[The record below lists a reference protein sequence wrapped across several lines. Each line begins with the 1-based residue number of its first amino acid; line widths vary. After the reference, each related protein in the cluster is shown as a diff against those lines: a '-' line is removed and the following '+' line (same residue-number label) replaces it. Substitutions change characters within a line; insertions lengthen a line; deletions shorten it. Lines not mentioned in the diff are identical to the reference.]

1 MQNFALLLWLL
12 PRRMRSAWG
21 LLAVTAFGV
30 LAAVTIMALG
40 AMYSQALAEAGLRH
54 SLAVTS
60 PTIINTQIVVRNRP
74 LGPEDYAA
82 LRTDIEDIIQADV
95 GYLLRDTHRYA
106 KMLPSLPLTQA
117 GVPYGL
123 SDTPLGRPFFVTG
136 FTENSRLTEGRWP
149 SGTLTLDPEGCPETG
164 GCPVVEGVMGVDT
177 ARLLGWEVGKETWL
191 VVPPCD
197 NARYGREE
205 NQAGWSAT
213 CRGGG
218 ESVPAQYVGVTI
230 VGIVEPIDPR
240 AEYWMGSPDHF
251 RFGDWEGRPVAPIY
265 LPESAYFDGIGQ
277 PYPTLV
283 GDYGWFL
290 YVVPDV
296 ITSDTVQQTR
306 DDLTALETDV
316 NSAFP
321 RSYVI
326 TGLENSRGTGLLA
339 TYQRELTLARAPL
352 FLFISLVVVVILYFL
367 ALAVNLLAG
376 ARSAE
381 SSMMRSRGASV
392 GQISGMLAVGEGLI
406 VVAATIIGP
415 LLAWG
420 IGSLFLVGSINPA
433 DRAGVGETPLH
444 VTLSWQMYA
453 MGALGGLLS
462 LAVLTVAG
470 GSLARLGI
478 LDFLRARAR
487 PPSAPWLQ
495 RYYIDVLAV
504 IALGVL
510 IWQIRQRG
518 GFVEGTLTGRGPALD
533 PSLLVAPAAALLTLA
548 FLMLRAL
555 PWLMKATA
563 WVAQRGA
570 PAWAALSLRRMARH
584 PLPYASL
591 TVVVTL
597 AAALG
602 VFAGSFQT
610 TLARSE
616 ADQASHRV
624 GGDIVLGGARFIGRS
639 ETQRVD
645 RLLAID
651 GVEAVSPII
660 RESVGFVD
668 GGSQRGTVM
677 AVDPIT
683 FPATSWWRDD
693 FVEGE
698 PSSDGGLDT
707 LLAPLRRTL
716 TPEAAGV
723 ALPPG
728 TERVGI
734 WVRRDDGEN
743 VGAGVPLPTY
753 RLWLRIGNEQGLYR
767 NLEMG
772 ALAPQFG
779 RGEPWQY
786 LSAPLA
792 SEHQTLSPEE
802 RWRVVSVYISG
813 DTFSRTPPG
822 GLSFDDVTAH
832 GPALP
837 NGAVVVEGFEE
848 VGPWTA
854 LPQGGNVSDHTERT
868 LDAARA
874 GDAGLMIRWEE
885 PLGRSPRG
893 IIIPPGQL
901 PLPAVA
907 GPDFEAGQRVRITVD
922 GYVVPTR
929 VTGTVNHFPT
939 LDNGRPFVVVSVHE
953 LRAWLAQAPGAT
965 PITPDEWWFDISDDP
980 NLDRNA
986 VAAAILDVGY
996 RLSFMRD
1003 RAHAVDLATR
1013 NPLAGGAW
1021 DALAGIGLATL
1032 ALAVGLALCAHA
1044 AVAVREQRVDLSVG
1058 AALGLP
1064 LWQRLAGLALERA
1077 IVGTLGIVIGGL
1089 AGWALARWTL
1099 GELAGNVAGGEVTPP
1114 LVFVAQGPW
1123 LAATFICLAIAAAAA
1138 MTLAGAVAG
1147 RLHPPAVLR
1156 ETE

>member
-1 MQNFALLLWLL
+1 MQNLALLLWLL
-12 PRRMRSAWG
+12 PRRLRSAWG

-60 PTIINTQIVVRNRP
+60 PTIINTQVVVRNRP

-82 LRTDIEDIIQADV
+82 LRTEIEDIVASDV
-95 GYLLRDTHRYA
+95 GYLLRDVHRYA
-106 KMLPSLPLTQA
+106 KMLPTLPLTQVGA
-117 GVPYGL
+117 PYGVV
-123 SDTPLGRPFFVTG
+123 DVPFGRPFFITG
-136 FTENSRLTEGRWP
+136 FADNTQLVEGRWP
-149 SGTLTLDPEGCPETG
+149 SDTVAEDPGGCPEAG
-164 GCPVVEGVMGVDT
+164 GCTKIEGVMGVDT
-177 ARLLGWEVGKETWL
+177 ARLLGWGLGKETWL

-197 NARYGREE
+197 NVSYEGGGD
-205 NQAGWSAT
+205 QGGWSAT
-213 CRGGG
+213 CRG
-218 ESVPAQYVGVTI
+218 SADQTPAQYISVTI

-240 AEYWMGSPDHF
+240 AEYWMGSADYF

-265 LPESAYFDGIGQ
+265 VSETAYFDGIGR

-296 ITSDTVQQTR
+296 ITSDTVQKTR
-306 DDLTALETDV
+306 DDLTALETNI
-316 NSAFP
+316 NSQFP
-321 RSYVI
+321 RSYI
-326 TGLENSRGTGLLA
+326 LTGLENSRGTGLLA

-367 ALAVNLLAG
+367 ALAVSLLAG

-392 GQISGMLAVGEGLI
+392 GQISGMLAVGEGVI
-406 VVAATIIGP
+406 VVAATIVGP

-433 DRAGVGETPLH
+433 DRAGVGETPLD

-462 LAVLTVAG
+462 LLVLTVAG

-504 IALGVL
+504 IALAVL

-518 GFVEGTLTGRGPALD
+518 GFVEGTLTGSGPSLD
-533 PSLLVAPAAALLTLA
+533 PSLLVAPSAALLTLA
-548 FLMLRAL
+548 FLMLRGL
-555 PWLMKATA
+555 PWVMVALA
-563 WVAQRGA
+563 WSAQRGA
-570 PAWAALSLRRMARH
+570 PAWVALSLRRMARH

-624 GGDIVLGGARFIGRS
+624 GGDIVLGGAQFLGRS
-639 ETQRVD
+639 EAERVE

-651 GVEAVSPII
+651 GVEAVSPVI

-668 GGSQRGTVM
+668 GGSQRGKVM
-677 AVDPIT
+677 GVDPIT
-683 FPATSWWRDD
+683 FPGTSWWRDD

-698 PSSDGGLDT
+698 PVPLDT

-728 TERVGI
+728 TEQVGI
-734 WVRRDDGEN
+734 WVRRDDGEH
-743 VGAGVPLPTY
+743 VGAAVPLPTY
-753 RLWLRIGNEQGLYR
+753 RLWMRIGNERGLYR
-767 NLEMG
+767 NLELG
-772 ALAPQFG
+772 ELAPQFG
-779 RGEPWQY
+779 KGEPWKY
-786 LSAPLA
+786 VSAPLA
-792 SEHQTLSPEE
+792 TQAGVLSPED
-802 RWRVVSVYISG
+802 RWRVVSVHLSG

-822 GLSFDDVTAH
+822 GLSFDDITAH
-832 GPALP
+832 GPAIP
-837 NGAVVVEGFEE
+837 DGALVVEGFEE

-854 LPQGGNVSDHTERT
+854 LPQGGNAPDRTERT
-868 LDAARA
+868 PDAART
-874 GDAGLMIRWEE
+874 GDTGLSIRWEE

-893 IIIPPGQL
+893 IVIPPGQL
-901 PLPAVA
+901 PLPAVS
-907 GPDFEAGQRVRITVD
+907 GPGFEAGQRVRITVD
-922 GYVVPTR
+922 GYVVPAR
-929 VTGTVNHFPT
+929 ITGVVNHFPT
-939 LDNGRPFVVVSVHE
+939 LDHGRPFVVVSVHE
-953 LRAWLAQAPGAT
+953 LRAWLDQAPGAK

-980 NLDRNA
+980 NLDRE
-986 VAAAILDVGY
+986 AAAASILDVGY
-996 RLSFMRD
+996 RLSYLRD
-1003 RAHAVDLATR
+1003 RAATVDLASR

-1021 DALAGIGLATL
+1021 DALAAIGLATL

-1058 AALGLP
+1058 AALGVP
-1064 LWQRLAGLALERA
+1064 RWQSLAGLALERA
-1077 IVGTLGIVIGGL
+1077 IIGVLGIIIGGL

-1099 GELAGNVAGGEVTPP
+1099 GELASNASGGPVTPP
-1114 LVFVAQGPW
+1114 VIFIAQGPW
-1123 LAATFICLAIAAAAA
+1123 LAATFVCLAIAAAAA
-1138 MTLAGAVAG
+1138 MTLGATVAS
-1147 RLHPPAVLR
+1147 RLHPPEVLR

>member
-54 SLAVTS
+54 SLAATS
-60 PTIINTQIVVRNRP
+60 PTIINTQVVVRNRP

-82 LRTDIEDIIQADV
+82 LRANIETIIDADV
-95 GYLLRDTHRYA
+95 GYLLRGVHRYA
-106 KMLPSLPLTQA
+106 RMLPTLPLTQA
-117 GVPYGL
+117 GAPYGV
-123 SDTPLGRPFFVTG
+123 SDSPLGRPFFVTG
-136 FTENSRLTEGRWP
+136 FAENSRLAAGRWP
-149 SGTLTLDPEGCPETG
+149 SDTVATDPAGCPQQG
-164 GCPVVEGVMGVDT
+164 GCPVIEGVMGVDT

-191 VVPPCD
+191 VVFEGDDPEPP
-197 NARYGREE
+197 
-205 NQAGWSAT
+205 
-213 CRGGG
+213 
-218 ESVPAQYVGVTI
+218 QYIGMTI
-230 VGIVEPIDPR
+230 VGLVEPIDPR
-240 AEYWMGSPDHF
+240 AEYWMGATDYF
-251 RFGDWEGRPVAPIY
+251 RIGDWEGRPVAPFY
-265 LPESAYFDGIGQ
+265 VSENAYFQGIGV

-306 DDLTALETDV
+306 DDLTALETDI
-316 NSAFP
+316 NSEFP
-321 RSYVI
+321 RSYVL

-367 ALAVNLLAG
+367 ALAVSLLAG

-392 GQISGMLAVGEGLI
+392 SQISGMLAVGEGLL
-406 VVAATIIGP
+406 VVAATAVGP

-433 DRAGVGETPLH
+433 DRAGVGETPLD
-444 VTLSWQMYA
+444 VSLSWQMYA
-453 MGALGGLLS
+453 MGAVGGLLS
-462 LAVLTVAG
+462 LIVLTVAG

-495 RYYIDVLAV
+495 RYYIDVLAMV
-504 IALGVL
+504 ALGVL

-533 PSLLVAPAAALLTLA
+533 PSLLVAPSAALLTLA
-548 FLMLRAL
+548 FLMLRGL
-555 PWLMKATA
+555 PWLLTA
-563 WVAQRGA
+563 MSWASRRLA
-570 PAWAALSLRRMARH
+570 PAWVALSLRRMARH

-616 ADQASHRV
+616 ADQASHRI
-624 GGDIVLGGARFIGRS
+624 GGDLVLGGARFLGRA
-639 ETQRVD
+639 ETD
-645 RLLAID
+645 RINRLNAID
-651 GVEAVSPII
+651 GVEAISPVI
-660 RESVGFVD
+660 REPVGFLD
-668 GGSQRGTVM
+668 GGAQRGVVLG
-677 AVDPIT
+677 VDPIT
-683 FPATSWWRDD
+683 MADTAWWRSD
-693 FVEGE
+693 FADAE
-698 PSSDGGLDT
+698 PAPLDT

-728 TERVGI
+728 TERVGL
-734 WVRRDDGEN
+734 WVRRDDGQH
-743 VGAGVPLPTY
+743 VGAAVPLPSY
-753 RLWLRIGNEQGLYR
+753 RLWVRIGNEQGLYR

-772 ALAPQFG
+772 TLAPQFG

-792 SEHQTLSPEE
+792 GEHTTLSPEE
-802 RWRVVSVYISG
+802 RWRVVSAHISG

-832 GPALP
+832 GPTLP
-837 NGAVVVEGFEE
+837 GGAVLVEGFEE

-854 LPQGGNVSDHTERT
+854 LPQGGNVPDRTERT
-868 LDAARA
+868 PDAARS
-874 GDAGLMIRWEE
+874 GDAGLSIRWEE

-893 IIIPPGQL
+893 IVIPPGQL
-901 PLPAVA
+901 PLPALA
-907 GPDFEAGQRVRITVD
+907 GPGFEAGQQVRITVD

-929 VTGTVNHFPT
+929 VVATVNHFPT
-939 LDNGRPFVVVSVHE
+939 LDAGRPFVVVSVHE
-953 LRAWLAQAPGAT
+953 LRAWLAQAPGAN
-965 PITPDEWWFDISDDP
+965 PLTPDEWWFDVSDDP
-980 NLDRNA
+980 NLDREA

-996 RLSFMRD
+996 RLSYLRD
-1003 RAHAVDLATR
+1003 RDAEVDLATR

-1021 DALAGIGLATL
+1021 DALTAIGLAAL

-1044 AVAVREQRVDLSVG
+1044 AVAVREQRIDLSVG

-1064 LWQRLAGLALERA
+1064 RWQRFAGLAMERA
-1077 IVGTLGIVIGGL
+1077 IVGVMGIIIGGL
-1089 AGWALARWTL
+1089 AGWGLARWTL
-1099 GELAGNVAGGEVTPP
+1099 GELAGNASGGSVTPP
-1114 LVFVAQGPW
+1114 IIFVAQGPW
-1123 LAATFICLAIAAAAA
+1123 LAATFLCLAIAATAAIV
-1138 MTLAGAVAG
+1138 LAGAVAA
-1147 RLHPPAVLR
+1147 RLRPPEVLR

>member
-1 MQNFALLLWLL
+1 MQNFGLLLWLL

-60 PTIINTQIVVRNRP
+60 PTIINTQVVVRNRP
-74 LGPEDYAA
+74 MGPEDYAA
-82 LRTDIEDIIQADV
+82 LRTDIEGIVQEDV
-95 GYLLRDTHRYA
+95 GYLLRDVHRYA
-106 KMLPSLPLTQA
+106 KMLPSLPLTQVGA
-117 GVPYGL
+117 PYGVN
-123 SDTPLGRPFFVTG
+123 DAPLGRPFFVTG
-136 FTENSRLTEGRWP
+136 FTEHSRLTEGRWP
-149 SGTLTLDPEGCPETG
+149 SDAVTMDAG
-164 GCPVVEGVMGVDT
+164 GCPHLDPPGCPRIEGVMGVDT
-177 ARLLGWEVGKETWL
+177 ARLLGWGVGKETWL
-191 VVPPCD
+191 VVFEGDDP
-197 NARYGREE
+197 E
-205 NQAGWSAT
+205 
-213 CRGGG
+213 
-218 ESVPAQYVGVTI
+218 PAEYIAVTI
-230 VGIVEPIDPR
+230 VGIAEAIDPR
-240 AEYWMGSPDHF
+240 AEYWMGSSDYF
-251 RFGDWEGRPVAPIY
+251 RFSDWEGRPVAPIY
-265 LPESAYFDGIGQ
+265 VSEGAYFNGIGE

-290 YVVPDV
+290 YVVPDL

-306 DDLTALETDV
+306 DDLTALETDI
-316 NSAFP
+316 NSQYP
-321 RSYVI
+321 RSYI
-326 TGLENSRGTGLLA
+326 LTGLENSRGTGLLA

-367 ALAVNLLAG
+367 ALAVSLLAG

-406 VVAATIIGP
+406 VVAATAIGP

-433 DRAGVGETPLH
+433 DRAGVGDTPLD
-444 VTLSWQMYA
+444 VSLSWQMYA

-470 GSLARLGI
+470 GNLARLGI

-504 IALGVL
+504 VALGVL

-518 GFVEGTLTGRGPALD
+518 GFVEGSLTGRGPSLD
-533 PSLLVAPAAALLTLA
+533 PSLLVAPSAALLTLA

-563 WVAQRGA
+563 WAGQRAA

-616 ADQASHRV
+616 ADQASHRI
-624 GGDIVLGGARFIGRS
+624 GGDMVLGGARFLGRA
-639 ETQRVD
+639 ETERVD

-651 GVEAVSPII
+651 GVNAVAPVI
-660 RESVGFVD
+660 RESVGFLD
-668 GGSQRGTVM
+668 GGTQRGIVM
-677 AVDPIT
+677 GVDPIT
-683 FPATSWWRDD
+683 MPATTWWRED
-693 FVEGE
+693 FAEGE
-698 PSSDGGLDT
+698 PVPLDT

-734 WVRRDDGEN
+734 WARRDDGEN
-743 VGAGVPLPTY
+743 VGAGVPLPSY
-753 RLWLRIGNEQGLYR
+753 RLWARIGNEQGMYR

-772 ALAPQFG
+772 VLAPQFG

-792 SEHQTLSPEE
+792 TEHQTLSDEE
-802 RWRVVSVYISG
+802 RWRVVSVHISG

-822 GLSFDDVTAH
+822 GLSFDDITAH
-832 GPALP
+832 GPSLP
-837 NGAVVVEGFEE
+837 EGEVVVEGFEE

-854 LPQGGNVSDHTERT
+854 LPQGGNVADRTERT
-868 LDAARA
+868 PEAARS
-874 GDAGLMIRWEE
+874 GDAGLWIRWEE

-901 PLPAVA
+901 PLPALA
-907 GPDFEAGQRVRITVD
+907 GPQFEVGQRVRITVD

-953 LRAWLAQAPGAT
+953 LRAWLDQAPGAS
-965 PITPDEWWFDISDDP
+965 PITPDEWWFNISDDP
-980 NLDRNA
+980 GLDREA
-986 VAAAILDVGY
+986 VAVAIQDVGY
-996 RLSFMRD
+996 RLSFLRD
-1003 RAHAVDLATR
+1003 RVAEVDLATR

-1077 IVGTLGIVIGGL
+1077 IVGALGIVIGGL

-1114 LVFVAQGPW
+1114 LVFIAQGPW

-1138 MTLAGAVAG
+1138 MALGGMTAS
-1147 RLHPPAVLR
+1147 RLHPPEVLR
-1156 ETE
+1156 ETG

>member
-12 PRRMRSAWG
+12 PRRLRSAWG

-54 SLAVTS
+54 SLATTS
-60 PTIINTQIVVRNRP
+60 PTIINTQVVVRNRP

-82 LRTDIEDIIQADV
+82 LRTDIEDIIASDV
-95 GYLLRDTHRYA
+95 GYLLRGVHRYA
-106 KMLPSLPLTQA
+106 KMLPTLPLTQVGA
-117 GVPYGL
+117 PFGV
-123 SDTPLGRPFFVTG
+123 SDVPLGRPFFVTG
-136 FTENSRLTEGRWP
+136 FTENTRLTEGRWP
-149 SGTLTLDPEGCPETG
+149 SDAVSKDPDGCPQLD
-164 GCPVVEGVMGVDT
+164 GCPQIEGLLGVDT
-177 ARLLGWEVGKETWL
+177 ARLMGWDVGKEAWL
-191 VVPPCD
+191 VVFEGDDPEPP
-197 NARYGREE
+197 
-205 NQAGWSAT
+205 
-213 CRGGG
+213 
-218 ESVPAQYVGVTI
+218 QYIGVTI
-230 VGIVEPIDPR
+230 VGLVEPIDPR
-240 AEYWMGSPDHF
+240 AEYWMGSADYF

-265 LPESAYFDGIGQ
+265 VSEGAYFGGIGV

-296 ITSDTVQQTR
+296 ITADTVQETR
-306 DDLTALETDV
+306 DNLTALETDI
-316 NSAFP
+316 NSQFP
-321 RSYVI
+321 RSYVL

-339 TYQRELTLARAPL
+339 THQRELTLARAPL

-367 ALAVNLLAG
+367 ALAVSLLAG
-376 ARSAE
+376 ARASE

-406 VVAATIIGP
+406 VVVATIIGP
-415 LLAWG
+415 LVAWG
-420 IGSLFLVGSINPA
+420 IGTLFLLDSINPA
-433 DRAGVGETPLH
+433 TRAGVGETPLD

-453 MGALGGLLS
+453 MGAVGGLLS

-495 RYYIDVLAV
+495 RYYIDILAV
-504 IALGVL
+504 VALGVL

-518 GFVEGTLTGRGPALD
+518 GFVEGTLTGYGPALD
-533 PSLLVAPAAALLTLA
+533 PSLLVAPSAALLTLA
-548 FLMLRAL
+548 FLMLRGL
-555 PWLMKATA
+555 PWLMVATA
-563 WVAQRGA
+563 WSFQRLA
-570 PAWAALSLRRMARH
+570 PAWIALSLRRMARH

-591 TVVVTL
+591 TVVVML

-624 GGDIVLGGARFIGRS
+624 GGDIVLDGARFLGRS
-639 ETQRVD
+639 ETE
-645 RLLAID
+645 RLERLRAID
-651 GVEAVSPII
+651 GVEAVAPVI
-660 RESVGFVD
+660 REPVGFLD
-668 GGSQRGTVM
+668 GGSQRGRVM
-677 AVDPIT
+677 AVDPIIM
-683 FPATSWWRDD
+683 PSASWWRDD

-698 PSSDGGLDT
+698 PASLET
-707 LLAPLRRTL
+707 LLAPLRKTL

-734 WVRRDDGEN
+734 WVRRDDGQH
-743 VGAGVPLPTY
+743 VGAAVPLPSY
-753 RLWLRIGNEQGLYR
+753 RLWMRIGNERGLYR

-772 ALAPQFG
+772 VLAPRFG
-779 RGEPWQY
+779 KGEPWQY

-792 SEHQTLSPEE
+792 TEHQTVSADE
-802 RWRVVSVYISG
+802 RWRVVSVHISG

-822 GLSFDDVTAH
+822 GLSFDDITAH
-832 GPALP
+832 GPTLP
-837 NGAVVVEGFEE
+837 EDTLVVEGFEE

-854 LPQGGNVSDHTERT
+854 LAQGGNVPDRTERT
-868 LDAARA
+868 PNAART
-874 GDAGLMIRWEE
+874 GGAGLGIRWEE

-893 IIIPPGQL
+893 IVIPPGQL

-907 GPDFEAGQRVRITVD
+907 GPGFEPGQLVRITVD

-939 LDNGRPFVVVSVHE
+939 LDARRPFVVVSVHE
-953 LRAWLAQAPGAT
+953 LRAWLDQAPGAN
-965 PITPDEWWFDISDDP
+965 PITPDEWWFDISADP
-980 NLDRNA
+980 SLDRET
-986 VAAAILDVGY
+986 AAASILDVGY
-996 RLSFMRD
+996 RLSFLRD
-1003 RAHAVDLATR
+1003 RESAVDLATR

-1021 DALAGIGLATL
+1021 DALTAIGLAAL

-1064 LWQRLAGLALERA
+1064 RWQRFAGLAMERA
-1077 IVGTLGIVIGGL
+1077 IIGILGVIVGGL

-1099 GELAGNVAGGEVTPP
+1099 GELASNASGGPVTPP
-1114 LVFVAQGPW
+1114 IIFVAQGPW
-1123 LAATFICLAIAAAAA
+1123 LGATFLCLAIAAAAA
-1138 MTLAGAVAG
+1138 MALAGTVAS
-1147 RLHPPAVLR
+1147 RLHPPEVLR